1 MNSHNKTD
9 NQQVFGGFP
18 NSGTTGCNDQ
28 DNQGAKPMTTKIQV
42 KEICISRGEGPSS
55 ECGKKH
61 VVSNY
66 EEAEKVLSRMAHTA
80 PKNGG
85 YDKTDFTVTFADNET
100 YTGRYDLKYDRE
112 ESLAEHMRGFLEWYA
127 GEAKNPHCGEKKYQ
141 EFMSRISP
149 EEIAEVKQF
158 LATYEI

>member
-1 MNSHNKTD
+1 MNKPARTHSEIDLNGSENLTSK
-9 NQQVFGGFP
+9 FGG
-18 NSGTTGCNDQ
+18 ST
-28 DNQGAKPMTTKIQV
+28 MTTKIQV
-42 KEICISRGEGPSS
+42 KEITITRGEGPSS

-61 VVSNY
+61 VVASY
-66 EEAEKVLSRMAHTA
+66 DEAEKVLTRMAYTA

-85 YDKTDFTVTFADNET
+85 YDKCDFTVTFADDET

-112 ESLAEHMRGFLEWYA
+112 ESLTEHMMGFLEWYA

-149 EEIAEVKQF
+149 QEIAEVKLF
-158 LATYEI
+158 LATYQI